1 MPLMLTLHNPVNQ
14 AHLEDLKDRLTIQLA
29 QGPSDP
35 YSRTWMQAVIRTL
48 VEAVQAMDRGATS
61 EQDTC
66 EVFNTFRVPGF
77 RFESWLAEMIE
88 EGVYLKTALLRA
100 A

>member
-1 MPLMLTLHNPVNQ
+1 
-14 AHLEDLKDRLTIQLA
+14 
-29 QGPSDP
+29 
-35 YSRTWMQAVIRTL
+35 MQAVIGTL
-48 VEAVQAMDRGATS
+48 VEAVQVMDRGATS

-77 RFESWLAEMIE
+77 RFEGWLAEMIE
-88 EGVYLKTALLRA
+88 EGVYLETALPRA